1 MKDVLSRIMQPAT
14 APQVSA
20 TVLRRLAPGRYELR
34 DDLGRV
40 VQAESDIAYA
50 PGANVIVQSGRIVAR
65 AAAPA
70 AIRTYEV

>member
-1 MKDVLSRIMQPAT
+1 MKDVLSRIMQPAP

-40 VQAESDIAYA
+40 VQAESDAVYP
-50 PGANVIVQSGRIVAR
+50 PGVSVLLQSGRIIAR
-65 AAAPA
+65 AAAPQN
-70 AIRTYEV
+70 IKTYEV

>member
-1 MKDVLSRIMQPAT
+1 MKDVLSKIMQPAT
-14 APQVSA
+14 APQMSA

-40 VQAESDIAYA
+40 VQADSDLAYA
-50 PGANVIVQSGRIVAR
+50 PGATVLIQSGRIVAR
-65 AAAPA
+65 AAATT